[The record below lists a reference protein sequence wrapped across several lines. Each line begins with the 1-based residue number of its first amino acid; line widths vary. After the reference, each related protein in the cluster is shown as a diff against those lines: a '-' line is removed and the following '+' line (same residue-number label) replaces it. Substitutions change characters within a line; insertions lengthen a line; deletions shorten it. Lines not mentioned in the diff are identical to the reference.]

1 MSVREVGCLV
11 LRDIKREGDLLGDEE
26 PDASVRDKPAENV
39 HGILVQQLWQLLA
52 GGVLNGDECV
62 LRSLAPLHQVPHT
75 DLPAGPQCVD
85 QLNLVGVVSVVL
97 RAGCDRK
104 ITDLLRYS
112 SFVEIW
118 YR

>member
-1 MSVREVGCLV
+1 MGN
-11 LRDIKREGDLLGDEE
+11 EE
-26 PDASVRDKPAENV
+26 PDAPVRDKPAENV
-39 HGILVQQLWQLLA
+39 HGILVQQLRQLLA